1 MLEDIAYLA
10 ATLAVVIGT
19 LFSIIGMIGLARLPD
34 VYTRMHA
41 AGKVST
47 FGVALLTVA
56 AVLAVPYAWSRGLL
70 LIALLLLA
78 GPVVSHVIGSVAY
91 RTGVPMKGALRDD
104 LAGHIPP
111 PAPDAADAV
120 REQEPAR

>member
-34 VYTRMHA
+34 VYTRLHA

-47 FGVALLTVA
+47 FGVVLLTVA
-56 AVLAVPYAWSRGLL
+56 AALVVPYGWSRALL
-70 LIALLLLA
+70 LIVLLLLA

-91 RTGVPMKGALRDD
+91 RTGVPMKGAVRDD
-104 LAGHIPP
+104 LAGRIPT
-111 PAPDAADAV
+111 ASRDAV
-120 REQEPAR
+120 DAMHEQERV